1 LAQLLA
7 ADAIQPEFRKQAL
20 IEIGKRALGRPSL
33 TVHRAHVVALH
44 ASTATK
50 GAFELTGGGRPEVRN
65 SFELFE
71 KGAIDA
77 TIQCLKSQDDE
88 VLELASR
95 ALINITVDGAH
106 PLLLPSMHAHAHAPR
121 SRAWRPHDPPATEP
135 SRDDVYD
142 GGGIPLLVNLLQ
154 RPNENIQANA
164 LWALINLTNNG
175 AWQRW
180 PSTYIEI
187 YIYICFY
194 MRDVTV
200 VTNKMFSISWR
211 CP

>member
-1 LAQLLA
+1 M
-7 ADAIQPEFRKQAL
+7 
-20 IEIGKRALGRPSL
+20 
-33 TVHRAHVVALH
+33 
-44 ASTATK
+44 
-50 GAFELTGGGRPEVRN
+50 GAFKFTWEHPDVSN

-95 ALINITVDGAH
+95 ALINISVDGAH
-106 PLLLPSMHAHAHAPR
+106 PPLPLLLPSVHTHAHTQTR
-121 SRAWRPHDPPATEP
+121 LFAWRPHTTPTEP

-154 RPNENIQANA
+154 LPNENIQANA

-175 AWQRW
+175 ALALA
-180 PSTYIEI
+180 
-187 YIYICFY
+187 FF
-194 MRDVTV
+194 VFFFV
-200 VTNKMFSISWR
+200 FSEMSL
-211 CP
+211 CE